1 MEKISVC
8 LATYNGGKYIK
19 EQLDSILRQLSEN
32 DEVII
37 SDDGSSDNTL
47 SIVNE
52 INDERIKIFL
62 NKGEKGFTKNFENAL
77 NEAVGNIIFLSDQD
91 DVWVDGKVNKMVLE
105 LNKYDFVISDAT
117 YVDEN
122 LNTTFGSHIKHQNMK
137 QGLIR
142 TILLPRYIG
151 ACMAFKKE
159 VLEFALPFPKKS
171 KYCVYDYWLPLI
183 AELYFKFNIIEE
195 ELLLF
200 RRHGEN
206 ASNAGLKSPYSIMHR
221 LKVRLYTVIHLIMR
235 STRILK

>member
-1 MEKISVC
+1 MGKISVC
-8 LATYNGGKYIK
+8 IATYNGEKFIL
-19 EQLDSILRQLSEN
+19 EQLNSILIQLSLL
-32 DEVII
+32 DEII
-37 SDDGSSDNTL
+37 LSDDGSSDKTL
-47 SIVNE
+47 SIVDD
-52 INDERIKIFL
+52 IKDGRIKVYS
-62 NKGEKGFTKNFENAL
+62 NEGEKGFTKNFENAL
-77 NEAVGNIIFLSDQD
+77 DKATGDIIFLSDQD

-171 KYCVYDYWLPLI
+171 KYCVHDYWLPLI

-206 ASNAGLKSPYSIMHR
+206 DSNAGLKSPYSIVHR
-221 LKVRLYTVIHLIMR
+221 LKVRLYTIIHLIMR